1 MQSAST
7 IFSREFLD
15 ECDISLLVAVASDK
29 SSKNFACLNDL
40 KFCSL

>member
-15 ECDISLLVAVASDK
+15 ESDISLFVAVESNK

-40 KFCSL
+40 ECCSL